1 MLNFDQA
8 GAAMLIVSFLI
19 ELTLAVGNR
28 NKKQEVHDMMANFSI
43 GIVHLFLGL
52 FMKTVAFSFHTFV
65 YAHALFKPPL
75 TSWLWLE
82 GLLLCDFVLYAYHYL
97 GHRTRLFWASHVTH
111 HSSLHY
117 NISVGFR
124 VNFIHLL
131 YRFFFWSPLCLLGIP
146 PWMILFF
153 ESVTTLQNVLVH
165 TERVGK
171 LGFLDLIFNTP
182 SNHRVHHGSNEKYLD
197 KNMGGILIIYDHLF
211 GTYERET
218 EKPIYGI
225 THNIHTHNPATIILH
240 EYEALLRDVPK
251 IKGWKN
257 KLRYLFGAP
266 GSAPELPIINKLSSP
281 NSGPE
286 PMPA

>member
-19 ELTLAVGNR
+19 ELTLAVRNR
-28 NKKQEVHDMMANFSI
+28 NKKQEVRDMMANFLI

-52 FMKTVAFSFHTFV
+52 FMKTVALSFHTMV
-65 YAHALFKPPL
+65 YAHTLFKQPL
-75 TSWLWLE
+75 TAWLWLE

-124 VNFIHLL
+124 VNFVHLL
-131 YRFFFWSPLCLLGIP
+131 YRFLFWSPLCLLGIP

-240 EYEALLRDVPK
+240 EYEALLHDVPK

-281 NSGPE
+281 ISGPE